1 MPLEVREI
9 GIRFSVDDASSGPE
23 PQASEADERSPALS
37 AHERSLLVE
46 ECVRAVLRELERSRE
61 R

>member
-9 GIRFSVDDASSGPE
+9 GIRFSVDDGTAAPGEEAPPE
-23 PQASEADERSPALS
+23 EGNALCPRERAMI
-37 AHERSLLVE
+37 VE
-46 ECVRAVLRELERSRE
+46 ECVRAVIAELKRGRE